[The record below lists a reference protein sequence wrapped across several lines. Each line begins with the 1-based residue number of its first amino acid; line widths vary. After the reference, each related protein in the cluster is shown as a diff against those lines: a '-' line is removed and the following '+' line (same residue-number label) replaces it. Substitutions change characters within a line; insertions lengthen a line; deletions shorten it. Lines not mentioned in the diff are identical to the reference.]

1 MVNVGIYLVMVDA
14 LGRSNVWKWEHY
26 EIAFGGRRVSNL
38 AENSFARVD
47 TPWHFGAAQVG
58 QQPQTHTN
66 PITAMDE
73 LIKLVADKTG
83 IPADTA
89 KTAVTTVI
97 GFLKDKLPAPLAS
110 QLDGLTGTSGG
121 DKEGGDGG
129 NILDSVGK
137 MFG

>member
-1 MVNVGIYLVMVDA
+1 
-14 LGRSNVWKWEHY
+14 
-26 EIAFGGRRVSNL
+26 
-38 AENSFARVD
+38 
-47 TPWHFGAAQVG
+47 
-58 QQPQTHTN
+58 
-66 PITAMDE
+66 MDE

-110 QLDGLTGTSGG
+110 QLDGLTGSGG
-121 DKEGGDGG
+121 SDNKEGGDGG

>member
-1 MVNVGIYLVMVDA
+1 
-14 LGRSNVWKWEHY
+14 
-26 EIAFGGRRVSNL
+26 
-38 AENSFARVD
+38 
-47 TPWHFGAAQVG
+47 
-58 QQPQTHTN
+58 
-66 PITAMDE
+66 MDE

-110 QLDGLTGTSGG
+110 QLDGLTGSGGGG

-129 NILDSVGK
+129 SILDSVGK

>member
-1 MVNVGIYLVMVDA
+1 
-14 LGRSNVWKWEHY
+14 
-26 EIAFGGRRVSNL
+26 
-38 AENSFARVD
+38 
-47 TPWHFGAAQVG
+47 
-58 QQPQTHTN
+58 
-66 PITAMDE
+66 MDE

-110 QLDGLTGTSGG
+110 QLDGLTGSSSGDG
-121 DKEGGDGG
+121 NKEGGDGG

>member
-1 MVNVGIYLVMVDA
+1 
-14 LGRSNVWKWEHY
+14 
-26 EIAFGGRRVSNL
+26 
-38 AENSFARVD
+38 
-47 TPWHFGAAQVG
+47 
-58 QQPQTHTN
+58 
-66 PITAMDE
+66 MDE

-110 QLDGLTGTSGG
+110 QLDGLIGSNSSQSN
-121 DKEGGDGG
+121 EGGDSG
-129 NILDSVGK
+129 NLLDSVGK

>member
-1 MVNVGIYLVMVDA
+1 
-14 LGRSNVWKWEHY
+14 
-26 EIAFGGRRVSNL
+26 
-38 AENSFARVD
+38 
-47 TPWHFGAAQVG
+47 
-58 QQPQTHTN
+58 
-66 PITAMDE
+66 MDE

-110 QLDGLTGTSGG
+110 QLDGLVGSSS
-121 DKEGGDGG
+121 DNKEGGDSG
-129 NILDSVGK
+129 NPLESIGK

>member
-1 MVNVGIYLVMVDA
+1 
-14 LGRSNVWKWEHY
+14 
-26 EIAFGGRRVSNL
+26 
-38 AENSFARVD
+38 
-47 TPWHFGAAQVG
+47 
-58 QQPQTHTN
+58 
-66 PITAMDE
+66 MDE

-110 QLDGLTGTSGG
+110 QLDGLTGTSSG

>member
-1 MVNVGIYLVMVDA
+1 
-14 LGRSNVWKWEHY
+14 
-26 EIAFGGRRVSNL
+26 
-38 AENSFARVD
+38 
-47 TPWHFGAAQVG
+47 
-58 QQPQTHTN
+58 
-66 PITAMDE
+66 MDE

-110 QLDGLTGTSGG
+110 QLDGLTGNSST
-121 DKEGGDGG
+121 DNKEGGDSG
-129 NILDSVGK
+129 NLLDSVGK

>member
-1 MVNVGIYLVMVDA
+1 
-14 LGRSNVWKWEHY
+14 
-26 EIAFGGRRVSNL
+26 
-38 AENSFARVD
+38 
-47 TPWHFGAAQVG
+47 
-58 QQPQTHTN
+58 
-66 PITAMDE
+66 MDE

-110 QLDGLTGTSGG
+110 QLDGLTGSSGDG
-121 DKEGGDGG
+121 NKEGGDSG

>member
-1 MVNVGIYLVMVDA
+1 
-14 LGRSNVWKWEHY
+14 
-26 EIAFGGRRVSNL
+26 
-38 AENSFARVD
+38 
-47 TPWHFGAAQVG
+47 
-58 QQPQTHTN
+58 
-66 PITAMDE
+66 MDE